1 MFTGAR
7 QRGSKD
13 GTWGSD
19 WILGRRRR
27 PDAGAEAT
35 AGCRGRGGGG
45 GRRRWSEAA
54 ASRGEADSRLAS
66 DGKPSRPLRSWS
78 LSAWKMKGMRL
89 RSSGWW
95 AAKWPNNLT
104 RGRLA
109 RDKLVQEKAQD
120 PAGNVGC
127 ESRPQRGG
135 GGNLSESV
143 SHVSIAYNTFLVA
156 RGNFWS
162 LALRLFPFCS
172 VFEKAMSGWLPSLSR
187 ISPSSDP
194 YPRSKL
200 HHARLSQ
207 NHVLIIFSYS

>member
-95 AAKWPNNLT
+95 AAKWPNNLA

-109 RDKLVQEKAQD
+109 RDKLAQEKARD

-127 ESRPQRGG
+127 QSRPI
-135 GGNLSESV
+135 SASI
-143 SHVSIAYNTFLVA
+143 HVSGKNGAVRAPPLRHRPTRHLRVQPDNSQWRYVLLTCHSWGASISCLVVQH
-156 RGNFWS
+156 R
-162 LALRLFPFCS
+162 CS
-172 VFEKAMSGWLPSLSR
+172 YMFV
-187 ISPSSDP
+187 
-194 YPRSKL
+194 YPL
-200 HHARLSQ
+200 L
-207 NHVLIIFSYS
+207 